1 MTTATKAKRSS
12 IDFLG
17 TTLQVLL
24 LPDSSFR
31 IGVPQIAE
39 IPAFELSKQYASR
52 DIKRL
57 LGTGFELSKVQAD
70 DSPGRPMNA
79 LTIPEFEKLLVKLAF
94 AGNVL
99 ARQWVEASVGLTLT
113 SLAHDAFGI
122 KFASEERKVWLE
134 QRLKHAKQFHPLYT
148 RWLQADAPD
157 RTDYGKQVNL
167 LKAHAGVCQKN
178 VADYSTEELHKLND
192 AEVRYDTL
200 RNVGYSH
207 KRALRHL
214 R

>member
-1 MTTATKAKRSS
+1 MTNAIKAKRSS

-24 LPDSSFR
+24 MPDSSFR

-39 IPAFELSKQYASR
+39 IDGLGFRQDHVAR
-52 DIKRL
+52 DVKAL
-57 LGTGFELSKVQAD
+57 LGKDLVFAKAKVEGED
-70 DSPGRPMNA
+70 GRPMNT
-79 LTIPEFEKLLVKLAF
+79 LTIPEFERLLVEQALKGNKV
-94 AGNVL
+94 AGE
-99 ARQWVEASVGLTLT
+99 WVRASVGLTLT

-122 KFASEERKVWLE
+122 KFASEERKLWLE

-148 RWLQADAPD
+148 RWLQADEPD

-207 KRALRHL
+207 KKALRHL